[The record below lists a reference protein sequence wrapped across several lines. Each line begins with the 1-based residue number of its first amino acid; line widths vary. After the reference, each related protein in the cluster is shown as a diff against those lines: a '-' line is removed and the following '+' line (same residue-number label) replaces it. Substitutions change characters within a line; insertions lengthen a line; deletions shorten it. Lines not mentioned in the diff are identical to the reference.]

1 MSYWDGTQWVAD
13 KTAPTAPRPSR
24 AANWAATA
32 VMVIGLAAL
41 IAPLQLIAASSHH
54 GTNSGCAVSPS
65 RADVGETYVVN
76 AWGIPTGT
84 AVNIW
89 VTDPN
94 NTTVGRPLG
103 STPDGTFNLDES
115 SAFAGTWTYA
125 FSGPTKNHMTMY
137 GTCSVDAY

>member
-1 MSYWDGTQWVAD
+1 MSYWDGTRWIAD
-13 KTAPTAPRPSR
+13 KAAPAPTPSR
-24 AANWAATA
+24 LHNWAATA
-32 VMVIGLAAL
+32 VMVFGLAAV

-54 GTNSGCAVSPS
+54 ATNSGCDVSAAS
-65 RADVGETYVVN
+65 ADVGETYIVS

-84 AVNIW
+84 GVNIW

-94 NTTVGRPLG
+94 GSTVGRPLG
-103 STPDGTFNLDES
+103 TTLDGTFNLEES
-115 SAFAGTWTYA
+115 SAFGGTWTYA